1 MTRTRDKKADPA
13 RIAWRADCKALA
25 RSRAAA
31 EDGEAAGR
39 DGGPL
44 AYRWEHVRQVVGL
57 ALRIGSRVDADFE
70 VLLAAAWLHD
80 IAKGQPDHAAAGAA
94 EARSFLATTDFPTQ
108 KVDAVVA
115 AIAQHEGLT
124 RPVGAPPLE
133 PLEAAVLWDADKVS
147 KLGVS
152 AIALALSSAHVVGST
167 LDERYQYTA
176 GFARDVLAQTVQS
189 MNTAPG
195 RALATRRYA
204 DMLAALDAW
213 LQEQADAQLIELWDK
228 ESHA

>member
-1 MTRTRDKKADPA
+1 MRSEDKKADPD
-13 RIAWRADCKALA
+13 RIAWRKDCRDLA
-25 RSRAAA
+25 RARSAA
-31 EDGEAAGR
+31 EDGEGAGQ
-39 DGGPL
+39 DGGLL

-57 ALRIGSRVDADFE
+57 ALRIGSRT
-70 VLLAAAWLHD
+70 WLHD
-80 IAKGQPDHAAAGAA
+80 IGKGQPNHAAVGAA
-94 EARSFLATTDFPTQ
+94 EARNFLATTDFPPEKIET
-108 KVDAVVA
+108 VVA

-152 AIALALSSAHVVGST
+152 ALALALGSANVKGNT
-167 LDERYQYTA
+167 LAARYHYTA
-176 GFARDVLAQTVQS
+176 DFANRVLARTVQS

-195 RALATRRYA
+195 RALAERRHA
-204 DMLAALDAW
+204 DML
-213 LQEQADAQLIELWDK
+213 ELWDK

>member
-1 MTRTRDKKADPA
+1 MRSEDKKADPD
-13 RIAWRADCKALA
+13 RIAWRKDCRDLA
-25 RSRAAA
+25 RARAAA
-31 EDGEAAGR
+31 EDGEGAGQ
-39 DGGPL
+39 DGGLL

-57 ALRIGSRVDADFE
+57 ALRIGSRMDTDVE

-80 IAKGQPDHAAAGAA
+80 IGKGQPNHAAVGAA
-94 EARSFLATTDFPTQ
+94 EARNFLATTDFPPEKIET
-108 KVDAVVA
+108 VVA

-152 AIALALSSAHVVGST
+152 ALALALGSANVKGNT
-167 LDERYQYTA
+167 LAARYQYTA
-176 GFARDVLAQTVQS
+176 DFANRVLARTVQS

-195 RALATRRYA
+195 RALAERRHA
-204 DMLAALDAW
+204 DMLSALHAW
-213 LQEQADAQLIELWDK
+213 VQEQADAQLIELWDK